1 MLDYILNDAIISV
14 STLYII
20 IVLVKSFEEFLITV
34 KLLRVLLRMESKK
47 KGKLNGRVTAE
58 LGNKRRTKSIK

>member
-1 MLDYILNDAIISV
+1 MLDYILDDIILSV

-34 KLLRVLLRMESKK
+34 KLFRVLLRIELKK
-47 KGKLNGRVTAE
+47 RGKLDGRVITE
-58 LGNKRRTKSIK
+58 FRNKRRSK

>member
-1 MLDYILNDAIISV
+1 MLDYILTDIILSV

-34 KLLRVLLRMESKK
+34 KLFRVLLRMELKK
-47 KGKLNGRVTAE
+47 RGKLDGRVITE
-58 LGNKRRTKSIK
+58 LRNKRRTK

>member
-1 MLDYILNDAIISV
+1 MLDYILTDIILSV

-34 KLLRVLLRMESKK
+34 KLFRVLLRMELKK
-47 KGKLNGRVTAE
+47 RGKLDGRVITE
-58 LGNKRRTKSIK
+58 FRNRRRTK

>member
-1 MLDYILNDAIISV
+1 MLDYISTDIILSV

-34 KLLRVLLRMESKK
+34 KLLKVLLRMESKK
-47 KGKLNGRVTAE
+47 KGKLNGRVTTE
-58 LGNKRRTKSIK
+58 LGNRRRTK

>member
-1 MLDYILNDAIISV
+1 MLDYILTDIILSV

-34 KLLRVLLRMESKK
+34 KLFRVLLRMELKK
-47 KGKLNGRVTAE
+47 RGKLDGRVITE
-58 LGNKRRTKSIK
+58 FRNKRRSK

>member
-1 MLDYILNDAIISV
+1 MLECILNDIILSV

-34 KLLRVLLRMESKK
+34 KLFKTLLHMGSKK
-47 KGKLNGRVTAE
+47 RGKLNGRVTAE
-58 LGNKRRTKSIK
+58 LRNKRRTK

>member
-1 MLDYILNDAIISV
+1 MLEYILNDVTLSV

-34 KLLRVLLRMESKK
+34 KLFKTLLHMGSKK

-58 LGNKRRTKSIK
+58 LRNKRRTK

>member
-1 MLDYILNDAIISV
+1 MLDYISTDIILSV

-34 KLLRVLLRMESKK
+34 KLLKVLLRMESKK